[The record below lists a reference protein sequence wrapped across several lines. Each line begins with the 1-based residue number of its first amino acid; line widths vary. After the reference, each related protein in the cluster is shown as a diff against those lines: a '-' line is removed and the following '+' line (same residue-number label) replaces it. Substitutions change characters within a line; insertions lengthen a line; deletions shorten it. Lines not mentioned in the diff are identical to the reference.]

1 MQEICFEYKGTMLNI
16 TNKLKETFECNPPLI
31 TVREA
36 IHMLNDHYDHKLD
49 DYVLSNISVVLK
61 NGDNNYL
68 ITTEDGL
75 NMKLGSDNTI
85 TFFYAFKGG

>member
-1 MQEICFEYKGTMLNI
+1 MQKICFEYKGTMINI
-16 TNKLKETFECNPPLI
+16 TNKLTETFECNPPLI

-36 IHMLNDHYDHKLD
+36 IYMLNDNYDHKLD

-75 NMKLGSDNTI
+75 NIKLGDSNII
-85 TFFYAFKGG
+85 TFFYPFKGG